1 MGELKKRCRSNKGL
15 SLVELIIVVCIIA
28 IIVAVVGAFIIRYIE
43 KSKLSKDVAS
53 AGVIMSAAE
62 AAVNEPEIY
71 RELMAKYTAGGSV
84 EYAIDEKDDFP
95 SYSWN
100 PLFETTM
107 KQTLGKA
114 PEFAYRKNNPVD
126 WRVHIYKAAD
136 ANRIDVRVCVLTS
149 SGEIELA
156 PNTQAP
162 YKK

>member
-43 KSKLSKDVAS
+43 KSKLSRDVAN

-62 AAVNEPEIY
+62 AAANEPEIY
-71 RELMAKYTAGGSV
+71 RELMAHFAAGGSA

-95 SYSWN
+95 SFGWN

-107 KQTLGKA
+107 KQTLGNA

-126 WRVHIYKAAD
+126 WRVHIYKGTD
-136 ANRIDVRVCVLTS
+136 ANRIDVKVFVLTS
-149 SGEIELA
+149 AGEVELA
-156 PNTQAP
+156 PNPQAP
-162 YKK
+162 YKE